1 MIKDVQNVNWLIKN
15 FKNMLKNIK
24 TVILSQEI
32 PYFQIHINVEY
43 QIWFG
48 SRYFEE
54 FNCCKHIYKPILNE
68 IDLLE
73 ELLKNT
79 ILNLKKINALEQF
92 ILGEI
97 TYKKALKKL

>member
-1 MIKDVQNVNWLIKN
+1 M
-15 FKNMLKNIK
+15 
-24 TVILSQEI
+24 
-32 PYFQIHINVEY
+32 
-43 QIWFG
+43 
-48 SRYFEE
+48 
-54 FNCCKHIYKPILNE
+54 NE